1 MDFIDNKTPQ
11 VESEK
16 IHAFILAVI
25 STNKAELVEVNGYGY
40 ISANDET
47 ENVFY
52 AV

>member
-1 MDFIDNKTPQ
+1 MHVSLLP
-11 VESEK
+11 
-16 IHAFILAVI
+16 VI